1 MTNPQPPTPNP
12 SVTAWVIAAGPEA
25 ARPPWPWLPA
35 PDFVVCADGG
45 LNHAARLGLDPLV
58 IVGDF
63 DSADPAPL
71 VAARAA
77 PDRYTIEQYQHET
90 KRETDTELAVL
101 AALDRGA
108 TRLVITG
115 ALGGRWDHSLA
126 NVFLL
131 AHPRLIG
138 QDVRII
144 TADTELRLLR
154 GPASHALDGHPG
166 DTVSLLALSPAAT
179 GITTSGLH
187 YPLQGEP
194 LHLGLGRGISNVLAA
209 RLAAVTFTAGD
220 LLVVVTHADEGS
232 GIRD

>member
-1 MTNPQPPTPNP
+1 MT
-12 SVTAWVIAAGPEA
+12 SHSRTAWVIAAGPDA
-25 ARPPWPWLPA
+25 ARPAWPWLPA
-35 PDFVVCADGG
+35 PDLVVCADGG
-45 LNHAARLGLDPLV
+45 LNHAARLGLDPQL

-71 VAARAA
+71 AAALAA
-77 PDRYTIEQYQHET
+77 PERYTVRRYQHET
-90 KRETDTELAVL
+90 KLETDTELAVL

-131 AHPRLIG
+131 AHPRLAG

-154 GPASHALDGHPG
+154 GPATRTLDGWAG
-166 DTVSLLALSPAAT
+166 DTVSLLALSPVAE
-179 GITTSGLH
+179 GITTTGLH
-187 YPLQGEP
+187 YPLTAEA
-194 LHLGLGRGISNVLAA
+194 LHLGLGRGISNVLDTPP
-209 RLAAVTFTAGD
+209 AAVTLARGD
-220 LLVVVTHADEGS
+220 LLVVVTHAGDG
-232 GIRD
+232 G